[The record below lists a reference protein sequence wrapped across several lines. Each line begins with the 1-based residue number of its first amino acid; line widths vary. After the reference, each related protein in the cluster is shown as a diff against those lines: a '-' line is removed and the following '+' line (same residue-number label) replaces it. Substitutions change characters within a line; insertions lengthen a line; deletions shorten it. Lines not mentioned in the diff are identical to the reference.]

1 MKSFFQF
8 LSESASQQAA
18 RMGLVGNGHGDWY
31 DKDGEF
37 VAKTEKG
44 RLKFYNKRQKV
55 GGKDPAQTEKEKN
68 ISNPNFV
75 DPALQQ
81 QQAPAQQAARARGRQ
96 RLPGVGQVDPED
108 QPGVRAHRAR
118 PDPVSRRSAA
128 HDDARGPRARP
139 RDRRATWQEKE
150 SRGTREAP
158 CADCKSHESSPP
170 ECAPS
175 RPR

>member
-31 DKDGEF
+31 DKNGEF

-55 GGKDPAQTEKEKN
+55 GGKDPNQTELEKN
-68 ISNPNFV
+68 VSNPNFT

-81 QQAPAQQAARARGRQ
+81 QQAPAQQAA
-96 RLPGVGQVDPED
+96 P
-108 QPGVRAHRAR
+108 QPVAQEAPPVKIGRAH
-118 PDPVSRRSAA
+118 V
-128 HDDARGPRARP
+128 
-139 RDRRATWQEKE
+139 
-150 SRGTREAP
+150 
-158 CADCKSHESSPP
+158 
-170 ECAPS
+170 
-175 RPR
+175 